1 MSYNPQIYASVKA
14 ELEKKRRN
22 AIADADKRSEELDK
36 KYPEI
41 REVDAILQTTGLRIM
56 EAIRMGK
63 SGVEERMSALKEEND
78 LLLAKRSEYLI
89 KRGYPKDYT
98 DPQFSCKI
106 CEDTGYAEGKMCT
119 CFREA
124 LFRAGVAR
132 SGLGK
137 LPEKQTF
144 GNFSL
149 HYYTDPQTVS
159 AILDYC
165 RRYADKFS
173 EKTTENILLTG
184 ATGLGKTHLST
195 AIGQEVIRRGYDCV
209 YTSTQNLLSDFE
221 YERFGR
227 SYKDDSPNR
236 TEQYFMCDLLIIDD
250 FGTEMGNSFTVAS
263 MYNLINSR
271 MNAGKPMII
280 NTNLTSSEIRNR
292 YDDRIASRLF
302 GEFIFFRLQGTD
314 IRQQKRM
321 QQ

>member
-14 ELEKKRRN
+14 ELEKKRRK
-22 AIADADKRSEELDK
+22 AIADADKRIEELDAR
-36 KYPEI
+36 YPEI
-41 REVDAILQTTGLRIM
+41 REVDAILQTTALRIM
-56 EAIRMGK
+56 EALSMGK
-63 SGVEERMSALKEEND
+63 AGLEERLAALKEENS
-78 LLLAKRSEYLI
+78 LLLAKKAEYLI
-89 KRGYPKDYT
+89 NRGYPKDYT
-98 DPQFSCKI
+98 DPQFSCKH
-106 CEDTGYAEGKMCT
+106 CEDTGYAGGKMCP
-119 CFREA
+119 CLREA

-144 GNFSL
+144 ENFAL
-149 HYYTDPQTVS
+149 HYYSDPATVGT
-159 AILDYC
+159 ALDYC
-165 RRYADKFS
+165 RRYADTFC

-195 AIGQEVIRRGYDCV
+195 AIGQEVIRNGYDCI
-209 YTSTQNLLSDFE
+209 YTSAQNLLSDFE

-227 SYKDDSPNR
+227 SFKDDSPNR
-236 TEQYFMCDLLIIDD
+236 TEQYFSCDLLIIDD
-250 FGTEMGNSFTVAS
+250 FGTEMGNTFTVAS

-280 NTNLTSSEIRNR
+280 NTNLSSGEIRKR